1 MSYKV
6 YAGVQTGVDV
16 WETKTCIYD
25 PTDYTDTKKLI
36 SPTLTR
42 EVGKA
47 GSLEFTL
54 PLGNVAHSALQK
66 MRTTVSVEQDG
77 ARIWEG
83 RPMSHEQDFMLRQK
97 VFCEGELAYLN
108 DSSVAP
114 YTAKDVTIKQFLSFL
129 LENHTG
135 MVDAYKAFTC
145 GNVGFPSTSVV
156 VPELHNCVMKLD
168 HMAGT
173 PDSDGDYMYEYGLY
187 TSSGVQLVSQYE
199 VGFSDDD
206 TAPDPSAYRWTL
218 NVKYEAS
225 SIDGQIWRTGEGL
238 FSVSVNVA
246 LSLDGDGQTHEATQR
261 TVTPDIT
268 CATHSKSFPPETEY
282 NLKDTV
288 SKKWKIEKQG
298 DGYAV
303 LFNGVALPDS
313 SVVRYDS
320 APRYTFGDGQ
330 NFGVTWDVIQNE
342 LVDVYGGYLIVRHEN
357 GARYLDYVREVQEK
371 NGQPIAFGTNLLD
384 LNSYVKAEDIVTR
397 VIAVGKKKSG
407 WFLWRHES
415 TITATANDTAAQKL
429 FGIITRIIVIDGTA
443 STTQSLLDAANAELS
458 KNLRYLDGITVKA
471 VDLKDAGVDIARLG
485 FGKMTHIY
493 SSPHGVNT
501 WLLCSK
507 IVEPLD
513 AQDKKEFTLGI
524 DFSSVSDL
532 QALSARKASDA
543 YDLSRSLKGYASAK
557 G

>member
-16 WETKTCIYD
+16 WETKACIYD
-25 PTDYTDTKKLI
+25 PADYTDTKKLI

-47 GSLEFTL
+47 GSLELTL

-218 NVKYEAS
+218 NVKHEVS
-225 SIDGQIWRTGEGL
+225 SIDGYIWRTGEGL

-282 NLKDTV
+282 DLKDTV

-303 LFNGVALPDS
+303 LFNGAALPDS

-342 LVDVYGGYLIVRHEN
+342 LVEVYGGYLIVRHEN

-493 SSPHGVNT
+493 SNPHGVNT

-513 AQDKKEFTLGI
+513 APDKKEFTLGI

>member
-16 WETKTCIYD
+16 WETKACIYD
-25 PTDYTDTKKLI
+25 PADYTDTKKLI

-282 NLKDTV
+282 DLKDTV

-303 LFNGVALPDS
+303 LFNGATLPDS

-443 STTQSLLDAANAELS
+443 STAQSLLDAANAELS

-507 IVEPLD
+507 LVEPLD
-513 AQDKKEFTLGI
+513 APDKKEFTLGI

>member
-16 WETKTCIYD
+16 WETKACIYD
-25 PTDYTDTKKLI
+25 PADYTDTKKLI

-42 EVGKA
+42 EIGKA

-135 MVDAYKAFTC
+135 MVDAYKAFAC
-145 GNVGFPSTSVV
+145 GNVSFPSTSVV

-168 HMAGT
+168 YMAGT
-173 PDSDGDYMYEYGLY
+173 PDSDGDYRYEYGLY

-199 VGFSDDD
+199 AGFSDDD

-218 NVKYEAS
+218 NVKYEAA
-225 SIDGQIWRTGEGL
+225 SIDGHIWRTGEGL

-303 LFNGVALPDS
+303 LFNGAALPDS

-342 LVDVYGGYLIVRHEN
+342 LVEVYGGYLIVRHEN

-443 STTQSLLDAANAELS
+443 STAQSLLDAANAELS

-507 IVEPLD
+507 LVEPLD
-513 AQDKKEFTLGI
+513 APDKKEFTLGI

-543 YDLSRSLKGYASAK
+543 YDLSRSL
-557 G
+557 

>member
-6 YAGVQTGVDV
+6 YAGVQTGVDA

-77 ARIWEG
+77 VRIWEG
-83 RPMSHEQDFMLRQK
+83 RPMSHEQDFTLRQK

-168 HMAGT
+168 YMAGT
-173 PDSDGDYMYEYGLY
+173 PDSDGDYRYEYGLY

-199 VGFSDDD
+199 AGYSDDD

-225 SIDGQIWRTGEGL
+225 SIDGHIWRTGEGL

-282 NLKDTV
+282 DLKDTV
-288 SKKWKIEKQG
+288 SKKWKIEKKK

-303 LFNGVALPDS
+303 LFNGAALPDS

-342 LVDVYGGYLIVRHEN
+342 LVEVYGGYLIVRHEN

-513 AQDKKEFTLGI
+513 APDKKEFTLGI

>member
-16 WETKTCIYD
+16 WETKACIYD
-25 PTDYTDTKKLI
+25 PADYTDTKKLI

-218 NVKYEAS
+218 NVKHEAS
-225 SIDGQIWRTGEGL
+225 SIDGYIWRTGEGL

-282 NLKDTV
+282 DLKDTV

-303 LFNGVALPDS
+303 LFNGATLPDS

-443 STTQSLLDAANAELS
+443 STAQSLLDAANAELS

-507 IVEPLD
+507 LVEPLD
-513 AQDKKEFTLGI
+513 APDKKEFTLGI

>member
-16 WETKTCIYD
+16 WETKACIYD
-25 PTDYTDTKKLI
+25 PADYTDTKKLI

-42 EVGKA
+42 EVSKA

-77 ARIWEG
+77 VRIWEG

-108 DSSVAP
+108 DSSAAP

-168 HMAGT
+168 YMAGT
-173 PDSDGDYMYEYGLY
+173 PDSNGDYRYEYGLY

-199 VGFSDDD
+199 AGYSDDD

-225 SIDGQIWRTGEGL
+225 SIDGYIWRTGEGL

-282 NLKDTV
+282 DLKDTV

-303 LFNGVALPDS
+303 LFNGAALPDS

-342 LVDVYGGYLIVRHEN
+342 LVEVYGGYLIVRHEN

-513 AQDKKEFTLGI
+513 APEKKEFTLGI

>member
-16 WETKTCIYD
+16 WETKACIYD
-25 PTDYTDTKKLI
+25 PADYTDTKKLI

-42 EVGKA
+42 EVSKA

-77 ARIWEG
+77 VRIWEG

-108 DSSVAP
+108 DSSAAP

-168 HMAGT
+168 YMAGT
-173 PDSDGDYMYEYGLY
+173 PDSDGDYRYEYGLY

-199 VGFSDDD
+199 AGYSDDD

-225 SIDGQIWRTGEGL
+225 SIDGYIWRTGEGL

-282 NLKDTV
+282 DLKDTV

-303 LFNGVALPDS
+303 LFNGAALPDS

-342 LVDVYGGYLIVRHEN
+342 LVEVYGGYLIVRHEN

-513 AQDKKEFTLGI
+513 APDKKEFTLGI

>member
-1 MSYKV
+1 MSYKI
-6 YAGVQTGVDV
+6 YAGVQSAVDV
-16 WETKTCIYD
+16 WTTKACIYD
-25 PTDYTDTKKLI
+25 PGDQSGTKKLV

-42 EVGKA
+42 SVGKA
-47 GSLEFTL
+47 GSLEFTI

-66 MRTTVSVEQDG
+66 LRMTVSVEQDD
-77 ARIWEG
+77 AEIWQG
-83 RPMSHEQDFMLRQK
+83 RVMSHEQDFMLRQK
-97 VFCEGELAYLN
+97 VYCEGELAYLN

-135 MVDAYKAFTC
+135 MVDAYKSFVC

-156 VPELHNCVMKLD
+156 VPELHNCVMKLEY
-168 HMAGT
+168 MAGT
-173 PDSDGDYMYEYGLY
+173 PDSDGDYRYEYGLY

-199 VGFSDDD
+199 VGYSDDD
-206 TAPDPSAYRWTL
+206 TAPDPSAYSWTL
-218 NVKYEAS
+218 NEKHADS
-225 SIDGQIWRTGEGL
+225 SINGYIWRTGNGL

-246 LSLDGDGQTHEATQR
+246 LPLDGDGQTHEATQR

-268 CATHSKSFPPETEY
+268 CATHSKSLPPETEY
-282 NLKDTV
+282 DLKDTV
-288 SKKWKIEKQG
+288 SKNWKIEKKG

-303 LFNGVALPDS
+303 LFNGAALPDS

-320 APRYTFGDGQ
+320 APRYTFGDGR
-330 NFGVTWDVIQNE
+330 NFGVTWDVIQKE

-357 GARYLDYVREVQEK
+357 GARYLDYVQEVQEK

-384 LNSYVKAEDIVTR
+384 LSSYVKAEDIVTR

-407 WFLWRHES
+407 WFLWKHES

-443 STTQSLLDAANAELS
+443 STVQSLRNAADEELS
-458 KNLRYLDGITVKA
+458 KNLRYVDGLTIKA
-471 VDLKDAGVDIARLG
+471 VDLRDAGIDISRLG
-485 FGKMTHIY
+485 FAKQTHIY
-493 SSPHGVNT
+493 SAPHGVDT
-501 WLLCSK
+501 WLLCTK
-507 IVEPLD
+507 LVEPLD
-513 AQDKKEFTLGI
+513 APDKKEFTFGAE
-524 DFSSVSDL
+524 FSSISDL

-543 YDLSRSLKGYASAK
+543 YDLSRALKGYATS
-557 G
+557 

>member
-16 WETKTCIYD
+16 WETKACIYD
-25 PTDYTDTKKLI
+25 PADYTDTKKLI

-168 HMAGT
+168 YMAGT
-173 PDSDGDYMYEYGLY
+173 PDSDGDYRYEYGLY

-199 VGFSDDD
+199 VGSSDDD

-218 NVKYEAS
+218 NVKYEAA
-225 SIDGQIWRTGEGL
+225 SIDGHIWRTGEGL

-246 LSLDGDGQTHEATQR
+246 LSLDGDGQTHEATQK

-303 LFNGVALPDS
+303 LFNGAALPDS

-342 LVDVYGGYLIVRHEN
+342 LVEVYGGYLIVRHEN

-513 AQDKKEFTLGI
+513 ASDKKEFTLGI

>member
-156 VPELHNCVMKLD
+156 VPELHNCVMRLD

-218 NVKYEAS
+218 NVKHEAS

-282 NLKDTV
+282 DLKDTV

-303 LFNGVALPDS
+303 LFNGATLPDS

-443 STTQSLLDAANAELS
+443 STAQSLLDAANAELS

-507 IVEPLD
+507 LVEPLD
-513 AQDKKEFTLGI
+513 APDKKEFTLGI

-543 YDLSRSLKGYASAK
+543 YDLSRSLKGYASAN

>member
-6 YAGVQTGVDV
+6 YAGVQTGVDA

-77 ARIWEG
+77 VRIWEG
-83 RPMSHEQDFMLRQK
+83 RPMSHEQDFTLRQK

-168 HMAGT
+168 YMAGT
-173 PDSDGDYMYEYGLY
+173 PDSDGDYRYEYGLY

-199 VGFSDDD
+199 AGYSDDD

-218 NVKYEAS
+218 NVRYEVS
-225 SIDGQIWRTGEGL
+225 SIDGHIWRTGEGL

-303 LFNGVALPDS
+303 LFNGAALPDS

-320 APRYTFGDGQ
+320 APRYAFGDGQ

-342 LVDVYGGYLIVRHEN
+342 LVDVYGGHLIVRHEN

-407 WFLWRHES
+407 WFLWEKTN
-415 TITATANDTAAQKL
+415 TITATANDATAQKL
-429 FGIITRIIVIDGTA
+429 FGIIARVIVQDGTGN
-443 STTQSLLDAANAELS
+443 TTQSLLDAANAELS

-513 AQDKKEFTLGI
+513 APDKKEFTLGI

>member
-16 WETKTCIYD
+16 WETKACIYD
-25 PTDYTDTKKLI
+25 PADYTDTKKLI

-77 ARIWEG
+77 VRIWEG

-156 VPELHNCVMKLD
+156 IPELHNCVMKLD
-168 HMAGT
+168 YMAGT
-173 PDSDGDYMYEYGLY
+173 PDSDGDYRYEYGLY

-199 VGFSDDD
+199 AGFSDDD

-218 NVKYEAS
+218 NVKYEAA
-225 SIDGQIWRTGEGL
+225 SIDGHIWRTGEGL

-303 LFNGVALPDS
+303 LFNGAALPDS

-342 LVDVYGGYLIVRHEN
+342 LVEVYGGHLIVRHEN

-443 STTQSLLDAANAELS
+443 STAQSLLDAANAELS

-507 IVEPLD
+507 LVEPLD
-513 AQDKKEFTLGI
+513 APDKKEFTLGI

-543 YDLSRSLKGYASAK
+543 YDLSRSLMGYASAN

>member
-77 ARIWEG
+77 VRIWEG

-218 NVKYEAS
+218 NVKYEVA

-261 TVTPDIT
+261 AVTPDIT

-471 VDLKDAGVDIARLG
+471 VDLKDAGVDIDRLG

-513 AQDKKEFTLGI
+513 APDKKEFTLGI

>member
-16 WETKTCIYD
+16 WETKACIYD
-25 PTDYTDTKKLI
+25 PADYTDTKKLI

-54 PLGNVAHSALQK
+54 PLGNVAHSSLQK

-135 MVDAYKAFTC
+135 MVDAYKAFAC

-168 HMAGT
+168 YMAGT
-173 PDSDGDYMYEYGLY
+173 PDSDGDYRYEYGLY

-199 VGFSDDD
+199 AGFSDDD

-225 SIDGQIWRTGEGL
+225 SIDGYIWRTGEGL

-282 NLKDTV
+282 DLKDTV

-303 LFNGVALPDS
+303 LFNGAALPDS

-342 LVDVYGGYLIVRHEN
+342 LVEVYGGYLIVRHEN

-407 WFLWRHES
+407 WF
-415 TITATANDTAAQKL
+415 
-429 FGIITRIIVIDGTA
+429 
-443 STTQSLLDAANAELS
+443 
-458 KNLRYLDGITVKA
+458 
-471 VDLKDAGVDIARLG
+471 
-485 FGKMTHIY
+485 
-493 SSPHGVNT
+493 
-501 WLLCSK
+501 
-507 IVEPLD
+507 
-513 AQDKKEFTLGI
+513 
-524 DFSSVSDL
+524 
-532 QALSARKASDA
+532 DA
-543 YDLSRSLKGYASAK
+543 YFPISFSPYFLVPT
-557 G
+557 

>member
-218 NVKYEAS
+218 NVKYEVS

-246 LSLDGDGQTHEATQR
+246 LSLDGDGQTHEATQK

-303 LFNGVALPDS
+303 LFNGTALPDS

-493 SSPHGVNT
+493 SNPHGVNT

-513 AQDKKEFTLGI
+513 APDKKEFTLGI

>member
-16 WETKTCIYD
+16 WKTKTCIYD

-42 EVGKA
+42 EVSKA

-66 MRTTVSVEQDG
+66 MRTTVSVEQDDV
-77 ARIWEG
+77 RIWEG
-83 RPMSHEQDFMLRQK
+83 RPMSHEQDFKLRQK

-135 MVDAYKAFTC
+135 MVDAYKSFVC

-156 VPELHNCVMKLD
+156 VPELHNCVMKLEY
-168 HMAGT
+168 MAGT
-173 PDSDGDYMYEYGLY
+173 PDSDGDYRYEYGLY

-199 VGFSDDD
+199 VGYSDDD
-206 TAPDPSAYRWTL
+206 TAPDPFAYSWTL
-218 NVKYEAS
+218 NEKHADS
-225 SIDGQIWRTGEGL
+225 SINGYIWRTGNGL

-282 NLKDTV
+282 DLKDTV
-288 SKKWKIEKQG
+288 SKNWKIEKQG

-303 LFNGVALPDS
+303 LFRCPLRFCATV
-313 SVVRYDS
+313 
-320 APRYTFGDGQ
+320 
-330 NFGVTWDVIQNE
+330 
-342 LVDVYGGYLIVRHEN
+342 H
-357 GARYLDYVREVQEK
+357 
-371 NGQPIAFGTNLLD
+371 
-384 LNSYVKAEDIVTR
+384 
-397 VIAVGKKKSG
+397 
-407 WFLWRHES
+407 LWRW
-415 TITATANDTAAQKL
+415 TK
-429 FGIITRIIVIDGTA
+429 FW
-443 STTQSLLDAANAELS
+443 
-458 KNLRYLDGITVKA
+458 RYMGCHPK
-471 VDLKDAGVDIARLG
+471 
-485 FGKMTHIY
+485 
-493 SSPHGVNT
+493 
-501 WLLCSK
+501 
-507 IVEPLD
+507 
-513 AQDKKEFTLGI
+513 
-524 DFSSVSDL
+524 
-532 QALSARKASDA
+532 
-543 YDLSRSLKGYASAK
+543 
-557 G
+557 

>member
-77 ARIWEG
+77 VRIWEG

-168 HMAGT
+168 YMAGT
-173 PDSDGDYMYEYGLY
+173 PDSDGDYRYEYGLY

-199 VGFSDDD
+199 VGYSDDD

-218 NVKYEAS
+218 NVKYEDS

-238 FSVSVNVA
+238 FSVSVNAA

-303 LFNGVALPDS
+303 LFNGAALPDS

-342 LVDVYGGYLIVRHEN
+342 LVEVYGGHLIVRHEN

-513 AQDKKEFTLGI
+513 APDKKEFTLGI

>member
-16 WETKTCIYD
+16 WETKACIYD
-25 PTDYTDTKKLI
+25 PADYTDTKKLI

-168 HMAGT
+168 YMAGT
-173 PDSDGDYMYEYGLY
+173 PDSDGDYRYEYGLY

-199 VGFSDDD
+199 VGYSDDD

-218 NVKYEAS
+218 NVKYEAA
-225 SIDGQIWRTGEGL
+225 SIDGHIWRTGEGL

-303 LFNGVALPDS
+303 LFNGAALPDS

-371 NGQPIAFGTNLLD
+371 KRAAHRIRHKPARPEQLRQSRGYRHPRHCRRKKEIRLVFVEARKHDHRHRKRRCGP
-384 LNSYVKAEDIVTR
+384 KALWHHHKDHRDRRHRQHDTVASGCR
-397 VIAVGKKKSG
+397 QRGAV
-407 WFLWRHES
+407 
-415 TITATANDTAAQKL
+415 QKL
-429 FGIITRIIVIDGTA
+429 
-443 STTQSLLDAANAELS
+443 
-458 KNLRYLDGITVKA
+458 
-471 VDLKDAGVDIARLG
+471 
-485 FGKMTHIY
+485 
-493 SSPHGVNT
+493 
-501 WLLCSK
+501 
-507 IVEPLD
+507 
-513 AQDKKEFTLGI
+513 
-524 DFSSVSDL
+524 
-532 QALSARKASDA
+532 ALSRRNHGKGCGPQGCRCGYRPPWLWQDDTHLLQPARGEHLAFV
-543 YDLSRSLKGYASAK
+543 L
-557 G
+557 

>member
-168 HMAGT
+168 YMAGT
-173 PDSDGDYMYEYGLY
+173 PDSDGDYRYEYGLY

-199 VGFSDDD
+199 AGFSDDD

-218 NVKYEAS
+218 NVKYEAA
-225 SIDGQIWRTGEGL
+225 SIDGHIWRTGEGL

-303 LFNGVALPDS
+303 LFNGAALPDS

-342 LVDVYGGYLIVRHEN
+342 LVEVYGGYLIVRHEN

-443 STTQSLLDAANAELS
+443 STAQSLLDAANAELS

-507 IVEPLD
+507 LVEPLD
-513 AQDKKEFTLGI
+513 APDKKEFTLGI

>member
-77 ARIWEG
+77 VRIWEG

-218 NVKYEAS
+218 NVKHEAS

-246 LSLDGDGQTHEATQR
+246 LSLDGDGQTHEATQK

-288 SKKWKIEKQG
+288 SKKWKIEKQR

-303 LFNGVALPDS
+303 LFNGTALPDS

-357 GARYLDYVREVQEK
+357 RARYLDYVREVQEK

-513 AQDKKEFTLGI
+513 APDKKEFTLGI

-557 G
+557 E